1 MIRESLHGKGMRRQA
16 LGHRSISVVIT
27 SYNQK
32 AFLVEAIESA
42 LNQTLRPYEI
52 IIVDDCST
60 DGSAELIGDYAGRY
74 PDVIK
79 AVFQESN
86 VGVAKNRSCGF
97 QEASGD
103 LVTWANGDDRL
114 LPRKL
119 ELELEAYDKDPEARW
134 AYSQVFYVDACGHR
148 TGTFRYRGKFRN
160 KAYTF
165 RDVAVSFG
173 REPAYQLIDRS
184 ILEEVGLF
192 DAKLDIYEDW
202 DFVLRLAKHSRP
214 AYCPEPLYEYRQY
227 EGGLSSAD
235 SKTHLAA
242 LKRVHENLL
251 PLLEGL
257 ADEDN
262 RAIRRRFAA
271 EISGFEALERLRT
284 GRRPEAGRY
293 LVRAITKNPWDIFYY
308 EIAAMLLFPA
318 IIIDGLRAVKS
329 RYLAGL
335 R

>member
-1 MIRESLHGKGMRRQA
+1 M
-16 LGHRSISVVIT
+16 
-27 SYNQK
+27 
-32 AFLVEAIESA
+32 
-42 LNQTLRPYEI
+42 
-52 IIVDDCST
+52 
-60 DGSAELIGDYAGRY
+60 
-74 PDVIK
+74 
-79 AVFQESN
+79 
-86 VGVAKNRSCGF
+86 
-97 QEASGD
+97 
-103 LVTWANGDDRL
+103 
-114 LPRKL
+114 
-119 ELELEAYDKDPEARW
+119 
-134 AYSQVFYVDACGHR
+134 
-148 TGTFRYRGKFRN
+148 
-160 KAYTF
+160 
-165 RDVAVSFG
+165 
-173 REPAYQLIDRS
+173 
-184 ILEEVGLF
+184 
-192 DAKLDIYEDW
+192 
-202 DFVLRLAKHSRP
+202 
-214 AYCPEPLYEYRQY
+214 
-227 EGGLSSAD
+227 
-235 SKTHLAA
+235 THLAG